1 MTGRDLHPR
10 PGADLPTLVDIHSVA
25 GHLGVS
31 VRHIRRLID
40 ERRIPF
46 VKVGKLVRFD
56 VDVIAGWVDAHR
68 IDILD
73 RAAIGLSVRGGER

>member
-1 MTGRDLHPR
+1 MTSRDLHPR
-10 PGADLPTLVDIHSVA
+10 PNTALPTLVDIDTVA

-46 VKVGKLVRFD
+46 VKVGRHERFD
-56 VDVIAGWVDAHR
+56 VEAIAGWVDAHR
-68 IDILD
+68 TDVLD
-73 RAAIGLSVRGGER
+73 RVGFGVPVRGGGR

>member
-1 MTGRDLHPR
+1 MTGRDLHAR
-10 PGADLPTLVDIHSVA
+10 PGTALPTLVDIHAVA

-46 VKVGKLVRFD
+46 VKVGNLVRFD
-56 VDVIAGWVDAHR
+56 VDVIAGWVDTHR
-68 IDILD
+68 TDVLD
-73 RAAIGLSVRGGER
+73 RRVIGRPARGGGR

>member
-1 MTGRDLHPR
+1 MTGSELDACPST
-10 PGADLPTLVDIHSVA
+10 DLPTLVDIHTVA

-46 VKVGKLVRFD
+46 VKVGRLVRFD

-68 IDILD
+68 TDVLD
-73 RAAIGLSVRGGER
+73 RGTLGLSVRGGRR

>member
-1 MTGRDLHPR
+1 VTARDLHAR
-10 PGADLPTLVDIHSVA
+10 PSTDLPTLVDIDTVA

-46 VKVGKLVRFD
+46 VKVGRHVRFD

-68 IDILD
+68 TDVLD
-73 RAAIGLSVRGGER
+73 RGAIGLSVRGDGR

>member
-1 MTGRDLHPR
+1 MTSRDLDPR
-10 PGADLPTLVDIHSVA
+10 PNTTLPTLVDIDTVA

-46 VKVGKLVRFD
+46 VKVGRHVRFD
-56 VDVIAGWVDAHR
+56 VEAIAGWVDAHR
-68 IDILD
+68 TDVLD
-73 RAAIGLSVRGGER
+73 RGAISGSARASGR

>member
-1 MTGRDLHPR
+1 MTGRDPHPL
-10 PGADLPTLVDIHSVA
+10 PSTGLPTLVDIDTVA

-46 VKVGKLVRFD
+46 VKVGRLVRFD
-56 VDVIAGWVDAHR
+56 VDVIAEWIDAHR
-68 IDILD
+68 TDVLH
-73 RAAIGLSVRGGER
+73 RRGMGPQVRGGGR

>member
-1 MTGRDLHPR
+1 VTGRDQHAR
-10 PGADLPTLVDIHSVA
+10 PPTDLPTLVDIHAVA

-46 VKVGKLVRFD
+46 VKVGNLVRFD

-68 IDILD
+68 TDVLD
-73 RAAIGLSVRGGER
+73 RGAVGLHVRGGGR

>member
-1 MTGRDLHPR
+1 MTSPDPHPR
-10 PGADLPTLVDIHSVA
+10 SDTALPTLVDIDTVA

-46 VKVGKLVRFD
+46 VKVGRHVRFD
-56 VDVIAGWVDAHR
+56 VEAIAEWVDAHR
-68 IDILD
+68 TDVLD
-73 RAAIGLSVRGGER
+73 RRVIERPTRGGGR

>member
-1 MTGRDLHPR
+1 VTSPDPHPR
-10 PGADLPTLVDIHSVA
+10 SDTALPTLVDIDTVA

-46 VKVGKLVRFD
+46 VKVGRHVRFD
-56 VDVIAGWVDAHR
+56 VEAIAEWVDAHR
-68 IDILD
+68 TDVLD
-73 RAAIGLSVRGGER
+73 RGAISGSSRGSGR

>member
-1 MTGRDLHPR
+1 MTSPDPHPR
-10 PGADLPTLVDIHSVA
+10 SDTALPTLVDIDTVA

-46 VKVGKLVRFD
+46 VKVGRHVRFD
-56 VDVIAGWVDAHR
+56 VEAITGWVDAHR
-68 IDILD
+68 TEVLD
-73 RAAIGLSVRGGER
+73 RGGFGVPVRDGGR

>member
-1 MTGRDLHPR
+1 MTGRDRHPR
-10 PGADLPTLVDIHSVA
+10 PATGLPTLVDIDTVA

-46 VKVGKLVRFD
+46 VKVGRYVRFD
-56 VDVIAGWVDAHR
+56 VEAIAGWVNAHR
-68 IDILD
+68 TDVLD
-73 RAAIGLSVRGGER
+73 RGSTDLLVRSGGR

>member
-1 MTGRDLHPR
+1 MTSPDPHPR
-10 PGADLPTLVDIHSVA
+10 SDTALHTLVDIDTVA

-46 VKVGKLVRFD
+46 VKVGRHVRFD
-56 VDVIAGWVDAHR
+56 VEAIAGWVDAHR
-68 IDILD
+68 TDVLD
-73 RAAIGLSVRGGER
+73 RGGFGVPLRGGGR

>member
-1 MTGRDLHPR
+1 M
-10 PGADLPTLVDIHSVA
+10 PTLVDIDTVA

-46 VKVGKLVRFD
+46 VKVGRHVRFD

-68 IDILD
+68 TDVLNRD
-73 RAAIGLSVRGGER
+73 AMGLSVRGGWR

>member
-1 MTGRDLHPR
+1 MTGRQLHPH
-10 PGADLPTLVDIHSVA
+10 PVTDLPTLVDIHTVA

-46 VKVGKLVRFD
+46 VKVGRLVRFD

-68 IDILD
+68 TDVLV
-73 RAAIGLSVRGGER
+73 RGAVGLSVRGGGR